1 MHRTL
6 QYLFG
11 GVASSAL
18 IAGVVAAFITIT
30 SLVTTTSFPDGNSVK
45 RPPGP
50 HAVRIAAA
58 DRRPT
63 AGGPAGPTATTTP
76 AAVSWLASVGRSL
89 NAGTSR
95 PGGSGAGTARTG
107 QGGSSSSGH
116 QGGGTSSPGGG
127 GSAPSSGGDG
137 NGTPTRPAGPTPGT
151 PPPSGGPPPP
161 SGGGGDPTP

>member
-30 SLVTTTSFPDGNSVK
+30 SLVTTTSFPDGNSVQ

-50 HAVRIAAA
+50 HAVRIAAE
-58 DRRPT
+58 DRRP
-63 AGGPAGPTATTTP
+63 AAAGPAGSTATTTP

-89 NAGTSR
+89 
-95 PGGSGAGTARTG
+95 AGTARTG
-107 QGGSSSSGH
+107 QGGSSSSGY
-116 QGGGTSSPGGG
+116 QGGGTSSPGRG
-127 GSAPSSGGDG
+127 GSAPPSSGGDG
-137 NGTPTRPAGPTPGT
+137 NAIPT
-151 PPPSGGPPPP
+151 
-161 SGGGGDPTP
+161 